1 MRTVGELG
9 QTRRDLLRFG
19 GAGLAMAAVDG
30 LVPKASA
37 NSYGLKAKP
46 RGNARNV
53 IYYEISGA
61 ISHIES
67 FDFKESV
74 GMPKDIEPRK
84 IKDDLYLPHKLFP
97 RLEKQIGKF
106 AMIRSLQS
114 HEEVH
119 FRGQYYVQT
128 GRQLNLAFAR
138 EIPALGSVMALELEK
153 RRRPEDTFPSYM
165 SFNLDKGAPGALST
179 GFLHPRYSV
188 VDINPESATKGM
200 TLDQKA
206 VALLE
211 ERWRLLSKLRD
222 AERPKI
228 AKMGRDIAGY
238 EDFYETAHRLLSDSR
253 WPEAFK
259 ISPQDKERYGN
270 TPVGTSCILARNVLN
285 QDAGAHYIHICHPGW
300 DHHVQIWDKKASS
313 NHYTLCA
320 EFDPALSSLIEDLA
334 STPSKAQPGKTL
346 LDETLVV
353 VMSEFGRTPG
363 ALNNMA
369 GRDHYNRCF
378 PALFAGAG
386 VKEGVIRGATD
397 KDGAKCLDTGWE
409 RKEQPRIENI
419 AATMFSALGID
430 WSKELRNTPSGRAFP
445 YVDPLGPGGFIPIDD
460 ITSIYS

>member
-1 MRTVGELG
+1 MQTVGKLG
-9 QTRRDLLRFG
+9 RSRREILEFG
-19 GAGLAMAAVDG
+19 GTGLAMAAAGG
-30 LVPKASA
+30 LVPSVSA
-37 NSYGLKAKP
+37 NTYGLKANP

-53 IYYEISGA
+53 IYYEVSGA

-67 FDFKESV
+67 FDFKESA
-74 GMPKDIEPRK
+74 GLPKDLDIQK
-84 IKDDLYLPHKLFP
+84 VKGDLHLSHRLFP
-97 RLEKQIGKF
+97 KLEKQIGKF
-106 AMIRSLQS
+106 AILRSMLS

-138 EIPALGSVMALELEK
+138 EIPALGSVMAYELEK
-153 RRRPEDTFPSYM
+153 RRRPTDTFPSYM
-165 SFNLDKGAPGALST
+165 SFNLDKAFPGALST

-188 VDINPESATKGM
+188 VDINPDSATKGM
-200 TLDQKA
+200 SLDRKA
-206 VALLE
+206 AALLE
-211 ERWRLLSKLRD
+211 ERWRLLSALRD
-222 AERPKI
+222 SERSRI
-228 AKMGRDIAGY
+228 SKMGRDMAGY
-238 EDFYETAHRLLSDSR
+238 EDFYETAHLLLSDPR

-259 ISPQDKERYGN
+259 LTPQDKERYGN
-270 TPVGTSCILARNVLN
+270 NQIGISCALARNVLK

-300 DHHVQIWDKKASS
+300 DHHVQIWDKKAAA
-313 NHYTLCA
+313 NHYTLCD
-320 EFDPALSSLIEDLA
+320 ELDPALSSLIEDL
-334 STPSKAQPGKTL
+334 STTPSKSSPGKTL

-386 VKEGVIRGATD
+386 VKAGSIHGATD

-430 WSKELRNTPSGRAFP
+430 WSKEMKNTPSGRAFP
-445 YVDPLGPGGFIPIDD
+445 YVDPLGPAGFIPIDD
-460 ITSIYS
+460 ITSIYA